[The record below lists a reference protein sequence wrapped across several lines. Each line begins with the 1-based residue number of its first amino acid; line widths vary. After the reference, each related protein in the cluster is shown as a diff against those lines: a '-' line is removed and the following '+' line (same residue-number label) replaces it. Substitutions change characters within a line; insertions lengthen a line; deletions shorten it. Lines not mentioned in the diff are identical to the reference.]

1 VSIYVCVCVQFTV
14 KTVMKRN
21 ERGVYPV
28 ITPDLTP
35 AARLTEQ
42 RYVSECRILDK
53 LNKVSCVYCMC
64 VCVCV

>member
-1 VSIYVCVCVQFTV
+1 V